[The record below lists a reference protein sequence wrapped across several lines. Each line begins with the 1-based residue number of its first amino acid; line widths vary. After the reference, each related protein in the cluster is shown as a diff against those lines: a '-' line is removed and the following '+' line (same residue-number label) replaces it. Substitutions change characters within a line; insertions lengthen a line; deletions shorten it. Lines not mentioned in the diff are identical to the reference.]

1 MSPESRSIDVSS
13 FSLLFCFT
21 FLLLLL
27 FVKPTTHQPTQTRG
41 KKGSNK
47 MAAELV
53 KKHLDHRNVPTEDG
67 IPLVSNAPGVGVS
80 DRIAFAFDIDGV
92 LMKGGKPVPEGIEAL
107 RYLNGQNPYGMRV
120 YVYFIPP
127 FL

>member
-1 MSPESRSIDVSS
+1 
-13 FSLLFCFT
+13 
-21 FLLLLL
+21 
-27 FVKPTTHQPTQTRG
+27 
-41 KKGSNK
+41 

-92 LMKGGKPVPEGIEAL
+92 LMKGGKPVPQGIEAL

>member
-1 MSPESRSIDVSS
+1 MTFFSS
-13 FSLLFCFT
+13 FH
-21 FLLLLL
+21 FLYSVLLL
-27 FVKPTTHQPTQTRG
+27 FNQPNHPLHTRG
-41 KKGSNK
+41 EKKNDK

-67 IPLVSNAPGVGVS
+67 IPLVSNTPGDVS

-92 LMKGGKPVPEGIEAL
+92 LMKGGKPVPQGIEAL

-120 YVYFIPP
+120 YV
-127 FL
+127 